1 MNIKSNYKIEDVS
14 KYIIEKFNAIEITK
28 DEFLEKNKDMYEN
41 EIENISRILKI
52 EDEEIIGN
60 LLSENEKEEIKITIE
75 HLKEI
80 ENCSTSIYE
89 ISTGKLIIIILES
102 EDNINLSGFIME
114 GIGEILFD
122 YLMSLIDEPI
132 EKNYNE
138 LDEVIEEL
146 SHYRPYGKFVK

>member
-41 EIENISRILKI
+41 ELENISRILKI

>member
-41 EIENISRILKI
+41 ELENISRILKI

-89 ISTGKLIIIILES
+89 ISTGKLIIVILES